1 MQMETV
7 EPSEN
12 SQLDSDVEEPE
23 IVELMNQEAEDTCT
37 VPLRPVK
44 QSEFNQVKRMSW
56 LRGEIEALRSF
67 PSLPERLMR
76 PFRKMIRRKSSQMEE
91 TVEEA
96 TAEIPRVDEMLIPPN
111 PFGSP
116 SGMYFMRQG
125 ASQSII

>member
-1 MQMETV
+1 MVKSMQMETV

-44 QSEFNQVKRMSW
+44 QTEFNQVKRMSW
-56 LRGEIEALRSF
+56 LRGEIESLRSF
-67 PSLPERLMR
+67 PSVTERFLR
-76 PFRKMIRRKSSQMEE
+76 PFRKMIRRKSSQVDEPVDE
-91 TVEEA
+91 V
-96 TAEIPRVDEMLIPPN
+96 PRVDQMLIPPN

-116 SGMYFMRQG
+116 SGKRL
-125 ASQSII
+125 SCLSS